1 VISILHPN
9 VTTTSVFSCCLFPQF
24 NTLQQLFF
32 SSIRKNNLKIVHKLF
47 QLYQQNIAKK
57 KEKKRSNI

>member
-9 VTTTSVFSCCLFPQF
+9 VTTTSVFSCCFFPQF

-57 KEKKRSNI
+57 KEAIYKK